1 MSDDNNE
8 AAAASTAEIPM
19 ALPVSEQVPEETQHT
34 ARARKPRGRKAAE
47 PEQIGSAVDEVL
59 NQAQANG
66 NTEMADGE
74 VPNEPKKPFQ
84 VVRGWTSR
92 TQQPV
97 KYQKF
102 SDANMK
108 IVAFK
113 FDLPKD
119 GTGKEEP
126 MPEPVLT
133 LLRDN
138 KKDENGNDT
147 GLRFENTRKHGK
159 IWMVPNDPEGRA
171 LADKLD
177 YHLGEL
183 AHKMDS
189 AMAARA

>member
-1 MSDDNNE
+1 MSDTNE
-8 AAAASTAEIPM
+8 AVAAAPAEIPM
-19 ALPVSEQVPEETQHT
+19 AQPVAEQEPEETHVAQHAGREAAKRRLT
-34 ARARKPRGRKAAE
+34 TGKLLPRLTRCFNRRSSLPRAKCRTKRKSRSRWFAAGPAE
-47 PEQIGSAVDEVL
+47 PSSPS
-59 NQAQANG
+59 N
-66 NTEMADGE
+66 
-74 VPNEPKKPFQ
+74 P
-84 VVRGWTSR
+84 
-92 TQQPV
+92 
-97 KYQKF
+97 KF

-159 IWMVPNDPEGRA
+159 IWMLPNDPEGRA

-183 AHKMDS
+183 AHKMES
-189 AMAARA
+189 AMQARA

>member
-1 MSDDNNE
+1 MSDTNE
-8 AAAASTAEIPM
+8 AVAAAPAEIPM
-19 ALPVSEQVPEETQHT
+19 AEPVAEQAPEESHVSRT
-34 ARARKPRGRKAAE
+34 RRSRRRSAE
-47 PEQIGSAVDEVL
+47 PEQIGGAVDQVL
-59 NQAQANG
+59 QQAQQLA
-66 NTEMADGE
+66 EGE
-74 VPNEPKKPFQ
+74 VPNEVKKPFQ
-84 VVRGWTSR
+84 VVRGWSQR

-102 SDANMK
+102 TDANMK

-119 GTGKEEP
+119 GEGKETP

-147 GLRFENTRKHGK
+147 GLRFENSRKHGK
-159 IWMVPNDPEGRA
+159 IWMLPNDPEGRA
-171 LADKLD
+171 LADKID

-183 AHKMDS
+183 AHKMES
-189 AMAARA
+189 AMAAGA

>member
-1 MSDDNNE
+1 MSDNNE
-8 AAAASTAEIPM
+8 AVAAAPAEIPM
-19 ALPVSEQVPEETQHT
+19 AQPVAEQAPEEAHHSE
-34 ARARKPRGRKAAE
+34 RARKPRARRSAE
-47 PEQIGSAVDEVL
+47 PEQIGGAVDQVL
-59 NQAQANG
+59 SQAQQ
-66 NTEMADGE
+66 MAEGE
-74 VPNEPKKPFQ
+74 VPNETKRPFQ
-84 VVRGWTSR
+84 VVRGWTAR

-102 SDANMK
+102 SDANMN

-119 GTGKEEP
+119 GAGKEEP

-183 AHKMDS
+183 AHKMES
-189 AMAARA
+189 AMQARA